1 MLTATQ
7 ALEADQA
14 LVYPSGIKDK
24 EERYASLAAYRVE
37 RNNIREAFMDH
48 LEASYGRSARPD
60 DVLAILRTA
69 SWEEGHS
76 AGYHEVEYYYSTYSE
91 LSDREIRKLNN

>member
-24 EERYASLAAYRVE
+24 EERYALLATYRLE
-37 RNNIREAFMDH
+37 RSKIRESFMDH
-48 LEASYGRSARPD
+48 LEASYGRDNRPA
-60 DVLAILRTA
+60 DVMAILRTA
-69 SWEEGHS
+69 AWEEGHS
-76 AGYHEVEYYYSTYSE
+76 YGYSEVEYYYSTYSE
-91 LSDREIRKLNN
+91 LSDRKIRELDN